1 MANPVMHFELIAR
14 DRAKLRGFYGKLFG
28 WREQDYPDAEYTILQ
43 SGAGMG
49 IDFAI
54 GSSMA
59 GLASG
64 PTIYV
69 AVDDVGTM
77 LGAAR
82 KEAGVEVVQEPYE
95 IPGMGQFAV
104 FTDPEGNR
112 IGLWKM
118 PEAS

>member
-1 MANPVMHFELIAR
+1 MANPTMHFELIAR
-14 DRAKLRGFYGKLFG
+14 DRDRLRGFYGKLFG
-28 WREQDYPDAEYTILQ
+28 WSEQDYPDAEYTILQ

-54 GSSMA
+54 GSTMS
-59 GLASG
+59 GLATG

-69 AVDDVGTM
+69 AVDNVGQM
-77 LGAAR
+77 LASAR
-82 KEAGVEVVQEPYE
+82 QEAGVNVVQEPYE
-95 IPGMGQFAV
+95 IPGMGEFAV